1 MITDMI
7 SEPDLITPSMRAD
20 ESRVKKTGNHALFSA
35 GYALRKRRINSGL
48 KAAYVADQ
56 LGLSR
61 SYFAMLE
68 TGKRRWNKE
77 LLIKYGDLLNRI
89 AL

>member
-20 ESRVKKTGNHALFSA
+20 ESRVKKTVDHALFSV
-35 GYALRKRRINSGL
+35 GYALRKRRINSGI
-48 KAAYVADQ
+48 KAAYVAEQ
-56 LGLSR
+56 LGLST

-77 LLIKYGDLLNRI
+77 LLKRYDQLLNHDT
-89 AL
+89 